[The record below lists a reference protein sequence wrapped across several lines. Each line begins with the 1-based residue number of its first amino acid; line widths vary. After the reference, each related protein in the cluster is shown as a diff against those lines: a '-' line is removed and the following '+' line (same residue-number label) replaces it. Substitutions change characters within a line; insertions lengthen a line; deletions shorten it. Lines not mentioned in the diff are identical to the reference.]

1 MPGTQ
6 AIHQQYA
13 QAEGVQVW
21 EGGLSGTA
29 EPSASPCLVVREDE
43 STGGGCSAYWIGQVP
58 LAFANV
64 DMQDPLLALT
74 CHATLR
80 ESKIGVASGRKKV
93 EVGDQAPG
101 EEGVEEVVTA
111 NDIMGMRDVLA
122 GLGESRSSRPIGVH
136 MGC

>member
-1 MPGTQ
+1 M
-6 AIHQQYA
+6 
-13 QAEGVQVW
+13 
-21 EGGLSGTA
+21 
-29 EPSASPCLVVREDE
+29 VVREDE

-64 DMQDPLLALT
+64 EIQDPLLALT

-80 ESKIGVASGRKKV
+80 ESKIGVASARKKV
-93 EVGDQAPG
+93 EVGNQAPG
-101 EEGVEEVVTA
+101 EEAVEEVVTA

-122 GLGESRSSRPIGVH
+122 GLGGSRSSRPTGVH